1 MTKGPN
7 YVTVNDVNEE
17 IIPIETDFTHT
28 RGKRARLAGCGGSP
42 KSSSSSTRKSM
53 RALTRAH
60 PQHHQ
65 DFTGNEGAKLSNTT
79 LAFFARQNYA
89 QPTKDTHSGLKIA
102 TGPITCQKARS

>member
-65 DFTGNEGAKLSNTT
+65 DEGNESAKLSNTT

-89 QPTKDTHSGLKIA
+89 RPTKDTHSGLNIA
-102 TGPITCQKARS
+102 TGPIARQKARS